1 MNEKEL
7 EKVSP
12 LPYLFISVKEIELE
26 KVAVSDIEDLST
38 VKSLTVD
45 DKYSLPNRDNLT
57 QPILMELSKK
67 PKHFWKIFSAFLKS
81 RPIFEHFEKLKN

>member
-7 EKVSP
+7 EEVSP

-45 DKYSLPNRDNLT
+45 DKYSLPNGQFNATNSDG
-57 QPILMELSKK
+57 I
-67 PKHFWKIFSAFLKS
+67 I
-81 RPIFEHFEKLKN
+81 

>member
-12 LPYLFISVKEIELE
+12 LPYFFISVKEIELE

-45 DKYSLPNRDNLT
+45 DKYSLPNGQFNATNSDG
-57 QPILMELSKK
+57 I
-67 PKHFWKIFSAFLKS
+67 I
-81 RPIFEHFEKLKN
+81 

>member
-45 DKYSLPNRDNLT
+45 DKYSLPNGQFNATNSDG
-57 QPILMELSKK
+57 I
-67 PKHFWKIFSAFLKS
+67 I
-81 RPIFEHFEKLKN
+81 